1 MKYQLDQSS
10 FVKLNQG
17 CNLTN
22 LEEILNI
29 ILNMGKYSRAKYLH
43 PFCSPAEIGDAVMQT
58 LEPNNNV

>member
-1 MKYQLDQSS
+1 MVFINIDLGMKYQLDQSS

-43 PFCSPAEIGDAVMQT
+43 PFAK
-58 LEPNNNV
+58 LLK